1 MSSFQGHVGPLDP
14 LLIGSLGLGRDK
26 FVHQF
31 NVAVPLV
38 FCFLATH
45 DIEPLLAR
53 VVIGSGIH
61 DMVSAERNIIL

>member
-1 MSSFQGHVGPLDP
+1 MSSFQCHVGTLDP
-14 LLIGSLGLGRDK
+14 LLIGSLGFGRDK
-26 FVHQF
+26 FIHQF

-38 FCFLATH
+38 LGLLASH